1 MNELKVRDLFAADPF
16 DDAFRNFLRPWV
28 SRGVAPAPDIKVD
41 LTESNG
47 DYKVKA
53 EIPGVRKEDIQIDI
67 DENKVCISAEVKQE
81 SEEKKDDRVIRSER
95 QYGYASR
102 SLWLDNPVDQAKA
115 KARYE
120 NGVLELTLPK
130 KTASTVKRLTIT

>member
-16 DDAFRNFLRPWV
+16 DDAFRSFLRPWV
-28 SRGVAPAPDIKVD
+28 QRGVAQTPDIKVD

-47 DYKVKA
+47 DYKIKA

-67 DENKVCISAEVKQE
+67 DENRVSISAEVKKE

-102 SLWLDNPVDQAKA
+102 SLWLDKPVDRSQSKA
-115 KARYE
+115 IYE

-130 KTASTVKRLTIT
+130 KAAATTTRLTIA

>member
-1 MNELKVRDLFAADPF
+1 MNELKVRDLLAADPF
-16 DDAFRNFLRPWV
+16 DDAFRNFLRPWA
-28 SRGVAPAPDIKVD
+28 SREVAQAPDIKVD

-67 DENKVCISAEVKQE
+67 DDNKVSISAEVKKE
-81 SEEKKDDRVIRSER
+81 SEEKKDDRVIRAER

-102 SLWLDNPVDQAKA
+102 SFWLDKAVDQSKAIAK
-115 KARYE
+115 YE

-130 KTASTVKRLTIT
+130 KAETSSKRLKIA

>member
-28 SRGVAPAPDIKVD
+28 SRGAAQAPDIKVD

-47 DYKVKA
+47 DYKLKA

-102 SLWLDNPVDQAKA
+102 SLWLDQPVDQSKA

-130 KTASTVKRLTIT
+130 KTASTAKRLTIT

>member
-28 SRGVAPAPDIKVD
+28 ARGVAPAPDIKVD

-67 DENKVCISAEVKQE
+67 DENKVSISAEVKKE

-102 SLWLDNPVDQAKA
+102 SLWLDNPVDQSKSKA
-115 KARYE
+115 KYE
-120 NGVLELTLPK
+120 NGVLELTMPK
-130 KTASTVKRLTIT
+130 KSASTAKRLTIA

>member
-1 MNELKVRDLFAADPF
+1 MNELKVRDLFSADPF

-28 SRGVAPAPDIKVD
+28 SRGVEMAPEIKVD
-41 LTESNG
+41 IVESNG
-47 DYKVKA
+47 DYKLKA

-67 DENKVCISAEVKQE
+67 DDNKVSISAEVKKE

-102 SLWLDNPVDQAKA
+102 SLWLDSPVDQSKSKA
-115 KARYE
+115 KYE

-130 KTASTVKRLTIT
+130 KATATTKRLTIA

>member
-16 DDAFRNFLRPWV
+16 DDTFRNFLRPWASRKV
-28 SRGVAPAPDIKVD
+28 SQAPNIKVD

-47 DYKVKA
+47 GYKVKA

-67 DENKVCISAEVKQE
+67 DDNKVSISAEVKKE
-81 SEEKKDDRVIRSER
+81 SEEKKDDRVIRAER

-102 SLWLDNPVDQAKA
+102 SFWLDKAVDRSKANAK
-115 KARYE
+115 YE
-120 NGVLELTLPK
+120 NGVIELTLPK
-130 KTASTVKRLTIT
+130 KAETSSKRLTIA